1 MPDRPSHPYGL
12 APDEELNAPSSRPE
26 ATRAEARTRR
36 QTGSRRPVPSSAST
50 GRPVPAVAGRPAQS
64 RREARAQQRL
74 TETAQNQ
81 RIQEDLHNRDQGSGG
96 APAEH
101 QAATDVWAPPGH
113 WSGESD
119 VRSARP
125 EGATRG
131 PVDTRG
137 RSRGRGESFGP
148 GGSFGRGASFIE
160 DESLGQGGLL
170 GQDELA
176 GPGGQADRAGQGRAG
191 RVGPVAAA
199 AAGPAESLSQGSARG
214 RSGPVGDTVPVGDPE
229 LEGGAARDGGARRE
243 VHALGNVSR
252 PPSRRSRRD
261 VEQGRRAERSRKPRL
276 IQIAGGAVAVLA
288 VLGGVVVAIDR
299 IPGDKTPENA
309 AALAST
315 VSASTS
321 ASLDI
326 GQTAP
331 TATPSAKATHAKKK
345 TAKVVKKAET
355 KAAEKVATVTRKKA
369 ATTTSAAG
377 TYASSSVKLG
387 VFRGTSPSEVASF
400 GKWLGN
406 DVDYAM
412 DFSSRTSWDEISD
425 PSYMLDTWKGSGY
438 RMIYATAMLPTQDD
452 SATMAAG
459 ANGEYDQYFKTLAK
473 NLVAA
478 GQGDAILRLGWEF
491 NLSAS
496 RWHPDTKANFINY
509 WQHIVKAM
517 RSVPGTD
524 NLAFDWNPN
533 IGGEVYDSTNYYPGN
548 AYVDYIGIDTY
559 DISWVEGSYPFPS
572 SCGAACKQERRE
584 AAWESTLNG
593 TFGLNFWSDFA
604 KSKGK
609 PMALPEWGLWERP
622 DGHGGGDNAYYIQ
635 QMLDFIYDPSNNV
648 GYQSYFEFNVGSS
661 GTHMLET
668 HTTAGAQFKKLLGK

>member
-1 MPDRPSHPYGL
+1 MP
-12 APDEELNAPSSRPE
+12 
-26 ATRAEARTRR
+26 
-36 QTGSRRPVPSSAST
+36 V
-50 GRPVPAVAGRPAQS
+50 
-64 RREARAQQRL
+64 
-74 TETAQNQ
+74 
-81 RIQEDLHNRDQGSGG
+81 SG
-96 APAEH
+96 
-101 QAATDVWAPPGH
+101 AA
-113 WSGESD
+113 
-119 VRSARP
+119 P
-125 EGATRG
+125 EG
-131 PVDTRG
+131 D
-137 RSRGRGESFGP
+137 
-148 GGSFGRGASFIE
+148 
-160 DESLGQGGLL
+160 L
-170 GQDELA
+170 
-176 GPGGQADRAGQGRAG
+176 
-191 RVGPVAAA
+191 
-199 AAGPAESLSQGSARG
+199 
-214 RSGPVGDTVPVGDPE
+214 E
-229 LEGGAARDGGARRE
+229 LEGEAARDGGSRRE
-243 VHALGNVSR
+243 VHSLGNVSR
-252 PPSRRSRRD
+252 PPSRRARRD
-261 VEQGRRAERSRKPRL
+261 VEKGRRAERSRKPRL
-276 IQIAGGAVAVLA
+276 MQIAGGAVAVLA

-299 IPGDKTPENA
+299 IPGDKTPENT

-321 ASLDI
+321 ASLDL
-326 GQTAP
+326 GNTTP

-345 TAKVVKKAET
+345 TEKVVKKAEA
-355 KAAEKVATVTRKKA
+355 KAKKVTTVTKKKA
-369 ATTTSAAG
+369 ATTTTSAG
-377 TYASSSVKLG
+377 TYASSPVKLG

-400 GKWLGN
+400 GAWLGN

-478 GQGDAILRLGWEF
+478 GQGDSILRLGWEF

-572 SCGAACKQERRE
+572 SCSAACKQERRE

-609 PMALPEWGLWERP
+609 PMTLPEWGLWERP

-668 HTTAGAQFKKLLGK
+668 HTTAGAKFKKLLGK